1 VTDIESLLLGPVAQ
15 ARFARGYELPHLDT
29 TRTQRRKQ
37 GMEPPVEAPP
47 TACSA
52 RGRGPAEA
60 RGFRGE
66 AWRGSRARHGGR
78 SVAFLAGGCGR
89 NSQRPLSTGGLSRE
103 LAEDLQFLG
112 SFVAAE
118 AARLPRNRCA
128 GARSFSSWA
137 RLFPRLRRGRVV
149 VVVVYEGLNRLVGD
163 AAVTTLTLDVC
174 AKTERGP
181 GIKWEAASEFSITP
195 TSQACGSSWPL
206 NGLHAL

>member
-1 VTDIESLLLGPVAQ
+1 
-15 ARFARGYELPHLDT
+15 
-29 TRTQRRKQ
+29 
-37 GMEPPVEAPP
+37 MEPPVEAPP

-60 RGFRGE
+60 RGFRWG

-103 LAEDLQFLG
+103 LAEDLNFLG
-112 SFVAAE
+112 SLVAAE
-118 AARLPRNRCA
+118 AARLPRNRCE
-128 GARSFSSWA
+128 GARSFWSGA
-137 RLFPRLRRGRVV
+137 RLLPRLRRSRVVVV

-163 AAVTTLTLDVC
+163 AAITTLTLDVC

-181 GIKWEAASEFSITP
+181 GRQWETASEFSITP

-206 NGLHAL
+206 NGLHALQRLWTSWGHDECFDL

>member
-1 VTDIESLLLGPVAQ
+1 MTDNESLLLVPVAQ
-15 ARFARGYELPHLDT
+15 ARFARWQELPHLDT

-60 RGFRGE
+60 RGFRGG

-112 SFVAAE
+112 SLVAAE
-118 AARLPRNRCA
+118 AV
-128 GARSFSSWA
+128 
-137 RLFPRLRRGRVV
+137 RLRGIAARVRGRLVV
-149 VVVVYEGLNRLVGD
+149 GASASPPSSESCCCCCCCVRRIESPCGV
-163 AAVTTLTLDVC
+163 AALTTLTLDVC
-174 AKTERGP
+174 AKTKGGP
-181 GIKWEAASEFSITP
+181 GIQWETASEFSNTP
-195 TSQACGSSWPL
+195 SSQACVSAA
-206 NGLHAL
+206 GL